1 MVSFTSFVLLA
12 AATVSAATV
21 DDVLRDINGI
31 YTNAGNLNDQAKN
44 WDGHLITA
52 APQLASLALTQ
63 TALDS
68 GVKHTDELPALLT
81 TPEAK
86 RILDLV
92 NVTLYVGNPITV
104 DTVISRKPDYVRIGQ
119 RATILE
125 GLKKLRTGHGHFA
138 GNVLNRL
145 PEECTQRGL
154 TLTYHISEALRKGI
168 LAFEN

>member
-1 MVSFTSFVLLA
+1 MTSFKYITLFIVVTA
-12 AATVSAATV
+12 SAATV

-31 YTNAGNLNDQAKN
+31 YNNAGDLNDEVKN
-44 WDGHLITA
+44 WDGQLLTA
-52 APQLASLALTQ
+52 APQLVSLSLTQ
-63 TALDS
+63 QALDS

-81 TPEAK
+81 TAEAK

-104 DTVISRKPDYVRIGQ
+104 DTVISRKSDYAKIGQ
-119 RATILE
+119 ESIILE

-145 PEECTQRGL
+145 PEECTETGL
-154 TLTYHISEALRKGI
+154 KLTYHISEALRKGI
-168 LAFEN
+168 LAFES